1 MQPVDQVIIPRW
13 LIPVDSAGSVL
24 EEHALAIADGRIVE
38 IGSRESINSGYRAE
52 CEVHLPRHVVM
63 PGLVNAHTHAA
74 MTLLRGYADDLPL
87 QEWLADHIWPAEAA
101 WVDASFVEVGTD
113 LALAEMIKSG
123 TTCFNDM
130 YFFPEVA
137 AARAERAGMRACIG
151 MIVLDFPSI
160 WAQNA
165 DEYVNK
171 GLALRDELRHSPLIT
186 TAFAPHA
193 PYTVSDRTLERV
205 RVLADELDCQIHMHV
220 HETTTEIEESTGR
233 YGMRPLERLDRLELV
248 GPRLVAVHLV
258 HLLPGEMEILAERDV
273 KMVHCP
279 QSNLK
284 LGSGL
289 APVAK
294 LLDCGVTVSIGTD
307 GAASNN
313 DLDLLDEMRCASLL
327 AKGVSENPAALPAH
341 LALEAA
347 TRGGAKALGL
357 ADHIGSLESG
367 KQADLVAID
376 LSDCATQPVY
386 HPLGQVVYSATRQ
399 QVSDV
404 WVGGK
409 RLLEDR
415 RLTTL
420 DETEITRKA
429 AEWGRRIAAGR

>member
-1 MQPVDQVIIPRW
+1 MRN
-13 LIPVDSAGSVL
+13 
-24 EEHALAIADGRIVE
+24 E
-38 IGSRESINSGYRAE
+38 
-52 CEVHLPRHVVM
+52 
-63 PGLVNAHTHAA
+63 PGC
-74 MTLLRGYADDLPL
+74 G
-87 QEWLADHIWPAEAA
+87 
-101 WVDASFVEVGTD
+101 
-113 LALAEMIKSG
+113 
-123 TTCFNDM
+123 
-130 YFFPEVA
+130 
-137 AARAERAGMRACIG
+137 ACIG

-165 DEYVNK
+165 DEYINK
-171 GLALRDELRHSPLIT
+171 GLALRDELRHSQLIT

-193 PYTVSDRTLERV
+193 PYTVADRTLERV

-233 YGMRPLERLDRLELV
+233 YGMRPLERLDQLELV

-273 KMVHCP
+273 KVVHCP

-327 AKGVSENPAALPAH
+327 AKGVSENPAALPAQA
-341 LALEAA
+341 ALEAA

-367 KQADLVAID
+367 KQADLIAID

-386 HPLGQVVYSATRQ
+386 HPLSQVVYSATRQ

-420 DETEITRKA
+420 DETEIIRKA